1 MKYREK
7 RIDRLKQVLERLSRG
22 EIVQNRQ
29 LKTVLGIEDYA
40 RYLDD
45 CREQEQLRE
54 MLKDKPKEITEYE
67 RRLKAA
73 TFAYSKA
80 DDKSQKGRS
89 RTAKKMFGASDR
101 LFERL
106 SEYLTKKIVGHHD
119 LEIWFDRPLATGAED
134 SFGLSPDSFPQII
147 TSKSLKNMGG
157 GYVNSLRTIRE
168 VKIDAVQSMLDEL
181 TAPEQ
186 EIVVDEIDQMARL
199 KKLMNRSRD

>member
-54 MLKDKPKEITEYE
+54 MLKDKPKQIVEYE
-67 RRLKAA
+67 KRLKAA

-80 DDKSQKGRS
+80 DDKSQKG
-89 RTAKKMFGASDR
+89 
-101 LFERL
+101 
-106 SEYLTKKIVGHHD
+106 
-119 LEIWFDRPLATGAED
+119 
-134 SFGLSPDSFPQII
+134 
-147 TSKSLKNMGG
+147 
-157 GYVNSLRTIRE
+157 
-168 VKIDAVQSMLDEL
+168 
-181 TAPEQ
+181 
-186 EIVVDEIDQMARL
+186 
-199 KKLMNRSRD
+199 